1 MVLHAMVPTWLPKK
15 NRTTLEEFA
24 MKEPKFSKQV
34 ERRLRPYLSNHDK
47 TVHIDFRPEGANTRT
62 KAAKLHGRRLIQ
74 FEGSESIGYVF
85 TADEWLEAVN
95 VDGTPH
101 PPVRPDAHALG
112 MQLLLEAN
120 LHRRKPLQRLK
131 EKLSL
136 FSSVIARRNP
146 ADREIN
152 RLKQQVGTLTRQL
165 NQARGVTADLN
176 AMGLGGGPLPPTN
189 LNAISTVR
197 MGPDAAAIYI
207 EHDEEGEPRLMIDLL
222 EANYA
227 SEGKPTSF
235 TEIQEWMKQAMDNR
249 NGMVRW
255 MEAVDNGVDSE
266 SPYYQ
271 VNWKI
276 LHEARFDI
284 WAE

>member
-1 MVLHAMVPTWLPKK
+1 
-15 NRTTLEEFA
+15 
-24 MKEPKFSKQV
+24 
-34 ERRLRPYLSNHDK
+34 
-47 TVHIDFRPEGANTRT
+47 
-62 KAAKLHGRRLIQ
+62 
-74 FEGSESIGYVF
+74 VF